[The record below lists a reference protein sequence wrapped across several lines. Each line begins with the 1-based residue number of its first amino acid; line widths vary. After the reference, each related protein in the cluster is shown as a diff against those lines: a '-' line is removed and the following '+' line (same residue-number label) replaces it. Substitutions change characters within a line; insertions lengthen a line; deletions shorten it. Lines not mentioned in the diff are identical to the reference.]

1 MPSIDPLHVFRFLVT
16 FRESGGS
23 DADLAL
29 VAGFSEVTGLE
40 ATMEPLAVTEGGRNW
55 GQAQLPGRTSFST
68 VILRRGISPSRH
80 LSDWFRHVNRR
91 GAYAHRMDV
100 TITLQDA
107 SGAAVLSWRLGRAL
121 PVKLKIPDLSAT
133 AQELGIEEL
142 HLAFDELIE
151 LPDDDAGA
159 GGELGD
165 APALSDNLA

>member
-1 MPSIDPLHVFRFLVT
+1 MPSIDPMHVFRFIVA

-23 DADLAL
+23 TDLEL

-80 LSDWFRHVNRR
+80 LADWFRHVNRV

-107 SGAAVLSWRLGRAL
+107 AGASVVSWRLGRAL

-142 HLAFDELIE
+142 HLAFDELTE
-151 LPDDDAGA
+151 LPEPLDDNAGA
-159 GGELGD
+159 TDLPA
-165 APALSDNLA
+165 APDNLA